1 MSPAIQAVILGILEG
16 LTEFLP
22 VSSTGHLILL
32 AKAISF
38 RVSHE
43 DTFAI
48 FIQLGA
54 ILAVIVLYTDRF
66 KSLFNFSGGTGFS
79 GRKGISK
86 LFAASLPAFILGFL
100 LHGFIKRT
108 LFSPYVVA
116 WSFILGGIVLVVIER
131 FKLSNKTKAIEDLSL
146 SQCFKIG
153 LFQCLA
159 LIPGVSRSGSTI
171 VGAMLVGVEKKVAAE
186 FSFLVAVPVMC
197 AAVGYDVLKSIH
209 SLANI
214 DLSVFAVGFIVSFIT
229 AILAI
234 KFLLALLQRWTLAP
248 FGIYRIVL
256 GLVVLWLL

>member
-32 AKAISF
+32 VKAISF
-38 RVSHE
+38 RVAHE
-43 DTFAI
+43 DTFTI

-54 ILAVIVLYTDRF
+54 ILAVVVLYAGRF
-66 KSLFNFSGGTGFS
+66 KSLFDFSDSTGFS
-79 GRKGISK
+79 GRKGISM
-86 LFAASLPAFILGFL
+86 LFAASLPAFVLGFL

-116 WSFILGGIVLVVIER
+116 WSLLFGGIILVIIER
-131 FKLSNKTKAIEDLSL
+131 LKLSNKTTTVENLSL

-209 SLANI
+209 SLADI
-214 DLSVFAVGFIVSFIT
+214 DLSVFAIGFIVSFIT

-234 KFLLALLQRWTLAP
+234 KFFLALLQRWTLAR

-256 GLVVLWLL
+256 GAIVLWLL